1 MTDPRSPADT
11 APEPPPDLTEDG
23 DDRDAMTGD
32 TVADAAP
39 GGLGTKALVKG
50 LVMIVSLAA
59 IGFGLNAL
67 GLADALDTH
76 WLDDE
81 VVGRGLH
88 GMALFIGL
96 GAVLA
101 AIGVPRQLVAF
112 GGGYAF
118 GLWEGTL
125 IALVA
130 VTAGCVLGFFY
141 ARLLGR
147 SLVKHRFG
155 RRIGRIDAF
164 LRDNPFTMTLL
175 IRFLPVGSN
184 VVTNLAAGVSSV
196 SALPFIAGSAAGY
209 VPQTVIFALLGTG
222 VQVDPVFRITLSA
235 ALFIASA
242 VLGVALY
249 RRVRGARRAVS
260 DT

>member
-1 MTDPRSPADT
+1 MTQPFKAGTPDD
-11 APEPPPDLTEDG
+11 APEDAPEDVG
-23 DDRDAMTGD
+23 GSP
-32 TVADAAP
+32 AP
-39 GGLGTKALVKG
+39 GGLGVKSVVKG
-50 LVMIVSLAA
+50 LVMIASLAA
-59 IGFGLNAL
+59 IGFALNAL
-67 GLADALDTH
+67 GLGDALDTH

-81 VVGRGLH
+81 VVGHGFQ
-88 GMALFIGL
+88 GMALFVAI

-101 AIGVPRQLVAF
+101 AVGVPRQLVAF

-130 VTAGCVLGFFY
+130 QTAGCALAFFY

-147 SLVKHRFG
+147 SLVAHRFG
-155 RRIGRIDAF
+155 RRIGRLDAF
-164 LRDNPFTMTLL
+164 LRSNPFTMTLL

-184 VVTNLAAGVSSV
+184 AITNLAAGVSSV
-196 SALPFIAGSAAGY
+196 GALPFIAGSAAGY

-222 VQVDPVFRITLSA
+222 VQVDPVFRITLSV
-235 ALFIASA
+235 ALFVASA

-249 RRVRGARRAVS
+249 RRARAARRAVS

>member
-1 MTDPRSPADT
+1 MSHPADQDT
-11 APEPPPDLTEDG
+11 PEDSL
-23 DDRDAMTGD
+23 
-32 TVADAAP
+32 ADAAP
-39 GGLGTKALVKG
+39 GGLGAKSLVKG
-50 LVMIVSLAA
+50 LVMIASLAA

-67 GLADALDTH
+67 GLGQALDTH

-81 VVGRGLH
+81 VVGHGLH
-88 GMALFIGL
+88 GMAVFIGI

-101 AIGVPRQLVAF
+101 AVGVPRQLVAF

-130 VTAGCVLGFFY
+130 VTAGCVLAFFY

-147 SLVKHRFG
+147 SLVAHRFG
-155 RRIGRIDAF
+155 RRIGRLDAF
-164 LRDNPFTMTLL
+164 LRSNPFSMTLL

-196 SALPFIAGSAAGY
+196 PALPFIGGSAAGY

-222 VQVDPVFRITLSA
+222 VQVDPALRISLSV
-235 ALFIASA
+235 ALFVASA

-249 RRVRGARRAVS
+249 RRARAARRAVS